1 MTLGDG
7 AWLCAFVAS
16 LAAVLAASDRL
27 VRAVEAAGDH
37 FAWPPALVGLVAAAG
52 ADGPEVTAAIVSLVK
67 GQHDVSL
74 GVILG
79 SNLFNLAAL
88 LGLPILLVGFVGARR
103 RGVVLNGTTL
113 VVVTILAALLVAG
126 KLPVLLV
133 DGLVAATLA
142 AYASVLIRGNTGP
155 AAGLTG
161 AVGGA
166 PARQGDDEAEE
177 QRARAREED
186 AAQGFPPSGR
196 LLLVGLLATAVVI
209 GGCALL
215 VNATLYLAPV
225 VHLPRAWTGIFG
237 LAILTSLP
245 NVWVALA
252 LARRGRGAVLV
263 SAVCNSNTINL
274 AFGICLPALFT
285 AIVPSATVLHL
296 DVPVLLL
303 LSVLA
308 IALIWRNQGL
318 GRRAATCL
326 VVIYLA
332 YAVIRTLMG

>member
-7 AWLCAFVAS
+7 AWLCAFLVS

-27 VRAVEAAGDH
+27 VRVVEAAGDH
-37 FAWPPALVGLVAAAG
+37 FDWPPGLVGLIAAAG
-52 ADGPEVTAAIVSLVK
+52 ADGPEVTAAIISLIK
-67 GQHDVSL
+67 GQHAVSL

-103 RGVVLNGTTL
+103 HVVVLNGTTL
-113 VVVTILAALLVAG
+113 VVITVLATLLVAG

-133 DGLVAATLA
+133 EGLVAAVLV
-142 AYASVLIRGNTGP
+142 AYAAALLHGNAGS
-155 AAGLTG
+155 AAGL
-161 AVGGA
+161 GGTSGSSGN
-166 PARQGDDEAEE
+166 PDDGETEE

-186 AAQGFPPSGR
+186 AAQGFPPGRR

-209 GGCALL
+209 GGCTVL
-215 VNATLYLAPV
+215 VSATLELAPV
-225 VHLPRAWTGIFG
+225 VDLPRSWTGTFG

-263 SAVCNSNTINL
+263 SAVCNSNTINMT
-274 AFGICLPALFT
+274 FGICLPALFT
-285 AIVPSATVLHL
+285 AMAPSVTVLHL
-296 DVPVLLL
+296 DLPALLL

-308 IALIWRNQGL
+308 IALIWRNRGL
-318 GRRAATCL
+318 GRRAAACL
-326 VVIYLA
+326 VAIYLV
-332 YAVIRTLMG
+332 YAVIRTVMG

>member
-1 MTLGDG
+1 MTLGDT
-7 AWLCAFVAS
+7 AWLCAFLAS

-37 FAWPPALVGLVAAAG
+37 FAWPPALVGLIAAAG
-52 ADGPEVTAAIVSLVK
+52 ADGPEVTAAIISLIK

-88 LGLPILLVGFVGARR
+88 LGVSILLVGFVGARR
-103 RGVVLNGTTL
+103 HGVVLNGTTL
-113 VVVTILAALLVAG
+113 VAVTILASLLVAG
-126 KLPVLLV
+126 TLPVLLAV
-133 DGLVAATLA
+133 GLVAATLA
-142 AYASVLIRGNTGP
+142 VYAAALLRGS
-155 AAGLTG
+155 TG
-161 AVGGA
+161 AA
-166 PARQGDDEAEE
+166 ARLSDDEAEE
-177 QRARAREED
+177 QQARAHEED
-186 AAQGFPPSGR
+186 AAQGFPPSGQ

-209 GGCALL
+209 GGCTVL
-215 VNATLYLAPV
+215 VNAALYLAPV
-225 VHLPRAWTGIFG
+225 AHLPRVWTGTFG

-285 AIVPSATVLHL
+285 AIAPSATVLHL
-296 DVPVLLL
+296 DLPALVL
-303 LSVLA
+303 LSVLSVT
-308 IALIWRNQGL
+308 LIWRNHGL
-318 GRRAATCL
+318 GRRAAATL

-332 YAVIRTLMG
+332 YAAIRTVIG